1 MSYLGHIITAK
12 GVKIGLSKIQ
22 AMENWPTLK
31 TIKQLRGF
39 LGLTGYY
46 KKFAKNYNQIAR
58 PLIELLK
65 KNSFHWSTIA

>member
-46 KKFAKNYNQIAR
+46 KKFDKNYNQIAR

>member
-1 MSYLGHIITAK
+1 MSYLRHIITAK

-46 KKFAKNYNQIAR
+46 KKFDKNYNQIAR